1 MAAADHGLYRLVD
14 DVHVP
19 DGLVLAHHLG
29 GFVDAGKAASA
40 AVTELLGSFTATTVA
55 QFDADGLVDHRGRRP
70 TMRFDTDHWADYD
83 APHITL
89 SLLRS
94 PEAPADGRAAL
105 LLLHG
110 NEPDYRWEA
119 FADAVRELVEEFSV
133 RLVVGLSAI
142 PMGVP
147 HTRPVGV
154 IVHGSR
160 PELVRGQRAWIGQVQ
175 VPGHVG
181 AHLEWRLALSG
192 IDTMAYTVNV
202 PHYVAQS
209 EYPEAA
215 AVLLEHL
222 AQATGVPLDVTALR
236 ARAAGTRSEIDAEV
250 AKSSEVVAVVRS
262 LEEQYDSL
270 SSAAGDELGDDLPDG
285 DELGAELMRF
295 LADQDR
301 ERGAEGGPTP

>member
-1 MAAADHGLYRLVD
+1 MATDDHGLYRLVD
-14 DVHVP
+14 DVPVP

-40 AVTELLGSFTATTVA
+40 AVSDLLGSFTATTVA
-55 QFDADGLVDHRGRRP
+55 EFDADGLVDHRGRRP
-70 TMRFDTDHWADYD
+70 TMHFDTDHWAHYE

-89 SLLRS
+89 TLLRS
-94 PEAPADGRAAL
+94 PDAPADDRAAL

-119 FADAVRELVEEFSV
+119 FATAVRQVVERFAV

-160 PELVRGQRAWIGQVQ
+160 PELVRGQRAWIGEVQ

-181 AHLEWRLALSG
+181 AHLEWRLAQFG

-250 AKSSEVVAVVRS
+250 AKSSEVVAVVRT

-295 LADQDR
+295 LADQER
-301 ERGAEGGPTP
+301 ERGSEGGPTP